1 MSLKRSGSGSYGSF
15 ASLSG
20 ASSGRR
26 EGLLQF
32 ATIPNLVALSIM
44 MLFLIVLIGFT
55 SVRIAKNTGCLPPP
69 YIYITYSDEHNILSI
84 TRDGCTMTS
93 KVLSAP
99 TLAKE
104 HLDMRSMA
112 VGTYQNKSALYVANA
127 GHDESSVLV
136 FRDCSYWNGMREYAT
151 RGMSEAPLS
160 PFSAGAR
167 HAYGL
172 AFDAEG
178 NLYVSYQHT
187 NVVLRGARDTLQ
199 PMALPSLAHFATL
212 PSPPPPPPPAVPLR
226 QRQHQHSRQLQSRR
240 RRLDEYQSPP
250 QFQHKNH
257 TDSPPPPS
265 DKRTN
270 TTSRRFPGTFVQ
282 FGEAVVHNETDQGLR
297 SIAWCGEYLWIA
309 NEDAD
314 QVFVVN
320 RLGQVAFT
328 IDVSA
333 PIGLFYLPAQGLV
346 FVGSKSHHHGGVF
359 AYSAATFDLRKS
371 FVLQNMRHPT
381 GLVAWED
388 TLFVADQ
395 SIDAVISFRVSTG
408 RFLRTVYQR
417 KSYTGGGSLEQL
429 VLSPC

>member
-1 MSLKRSGSGSYGSF
+1 MKRSGSGSYGSF

-20 ASSGRR
+20 ASSGQR

-32 ATIPNLVALSIM
+32 ATIPNLVVLSLM
-44 MLFLIVLIGFT
+44 LLFLIVLIGFT

-84 TRDGCTMTS
+84 TRDGCTMTPR
-93 KVLSAP
+93 VLSAP
-99 TLAKE
+99 SLAKE

-136 FRDCSYWNGMREYAT
+136 FHDCGYWNGMRGYAT
-151 RGMSEAPLS
+151 RGMSEAPVS

-199 PMALPSLAHFATL
+199 PMAPPTLARFATL
-212 PSPPPPPPPAVPLR
+212 PFPPSSTPLR
-226 QRQHQHSRQLQSRR
+226 QRQHQRTRQLR

-257 TDSPPPPS
+257 TEIPPPPA
-265 DKRTN
+265 DKSTN

-282 FGEAVVHNETDQGLR
+282 FGEADVHNATDQGIR

-314 QVFVVN
+314 QVFIVN
-320 RLGQVAFT
+320 RLGQVALT
-328 IDVSA
+328 IDVTA
-333 PIGLFYLPAQGLV
+333 PIGLFYMPAQGLV
-346 FVGSKSHHHGGVF
+346 FVGSKSHHHGGVY

-371 FVLQNMRHPT
+371 FLLQNMRHPT

-417 KSYTGGGSLEQL
+417 KSYTGGGSIEQL